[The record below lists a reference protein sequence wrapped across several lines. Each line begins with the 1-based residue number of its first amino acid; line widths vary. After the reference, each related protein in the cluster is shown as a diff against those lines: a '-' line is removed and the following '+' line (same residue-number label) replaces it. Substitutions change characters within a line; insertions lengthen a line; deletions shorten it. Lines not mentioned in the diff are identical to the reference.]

1 LKTIRWAGLDP
12 HRVRPWQEPTKCVFC
27 GSTGPL
33 TKEHVY
39 SDWTRRFVPRTMK
52 NFKSLRA
59 TAHLDRT
66 DFVLVKRPGDV
77 RNWQVKC
84 VCGSICNNGWM
95 RCLDERAR
103 PIMIP
108 IITGK
113 STRINQDQQRILAA
127 WATMKAMV
135 AEFAESE
142 YVTTHHSQRKRMM
155 NKQLPPEKGWSVWIA
170 HYVSQGSRVYWLAN
184 PFLLLPHDIA
194 VRRPS
199 RRATYYN
206 GHATTQIIGQLLIHI
221 IRSPMANLST
231 KWRFKQLPRGQMIF
245 RIWPPT
251 NYSITWPS
259 GTIDDTAASHVAD
272 AVKEFMIE
280 GERRHRATTA
290 PSA

>member
-1 LKTIRWAGLDP
+1 
-12 HRVRPWQEPTKCVFC
+12 
-27 GSTGPL
+27 
-33 TKEHVY
+33 
-39 SDWTRRFVPRTMK
+39 MK

-84 VCGSICNNGWM
+84 VCGSGCNNGWM
-95 RCLDERAR
+95 RSLDERAR
-103 PIMIP
+103 SIMIP

-113 STRINQDQQRILAA
+113 RTRINQDQQRILAA

-135 AEFAESE
+135 AEYAESG

-155 NKQLPPEKGWSVWIA
+155 NKQLPPEKGWAVWIA
-170 HYVSQGSRVYWLAN
+170 HYLSKGSHLYWLAN

-194 VRRPS
+194 IRRPS

-231 KWRFKQLPRGQMIF
+231 KWRFKQLRRGQMF

-259 GTIDDTAASHVAD
+259 GTIDDTAASYIAD

-290 PSA
+290 PSCEQPRVPQNRGCGLGP